1 MQNVI
6 IVVYLIV
13 VVALV
18 IVVLLQRSEG
28 GLGLGGGG
36 SSGVGGLMTGRGQAN
51 ALTRTTAILGGT
63 FFVLSLVLA
72 IMANGSRQPKS
83 ILDTVPGATAP
94 STTSGATPSKGA
106 PPAGQSGVLDELRKI
121 QGEPTP
127 SQTPAQPQVPTS
139 R

>member
-6 IVVYLIV
+6 IIFYLIV

-28 GLGLGGGG
+28 GLGLGGGS

-51 ALTRTTAILGGT
+51 ALTRATAILGGM

-72 IMANGSRQPKS
+72 VMASSNRQPKS
-83 ILDTVPGATAP
+83 VFDAAPAGATSKPVDTNSPAKP
-94 STTSGATPSKGA
+94 SQDQPGI
-106 PPAGQSGVLDELRKI
+106 LDELRRM
-121 QGEPTP
+121 QNEAPV
-127 SQTPAQPQVPTS
+127 QPQVPTS